1 MLSHKHIPYGKINT
15 TMKDAET
22 LTEPL
27 LDDGEG
33 AADGAYANIPPLNP
47 EDPLS
52 GLTDDQIKQSL
63 ATFGKN
69 EIFIPETPLWKLFL
83 KQLIGFLP
91 ILIEL
96 AAIVSIAVQ
105 DYTDF
110 GIILAMLVINAC
122 LGFHEEYK
130 AKKSL
135 DELSHQLESEVA
147 VRRNGQ
153 TLQLNVKE
161 LVPGDVVLLVGGTI
175 VPADTQWIKGDTV
188 SVDTAPLTGE
198 PIPRKY
204 PGEHGEVILSGTT
217 VVAGECYGRVLRTGE
232 HTEIGNAQKE
242 IMADKTVSVVS
253 VFQKKIMLVVQILVS
268 ACFVLVIAVLLVQG
282 LHYDGFKNDVS
293 QTILDALVILIASI
307 PIALPL
313 VLQVNMALGANHLA
327 TTYHAVVTSLPA
339 LQDIA
344 SMSMLCSDK
353 TGTLTTANMSII
365 TDQIFASEGFTAE
378 EVILYGYLCS
388 NADKKDD
395 PIDRAIVSAFNDTGN
410 SNDGYVQTEIIGF
423 NPSVKRV
430 VAFVKSGD
438 RTLTIAKGLPA
449 KILDT
454 EAGAPDDHELQWKVD
469 KIKDHSF
476 IKSVNETDTSLS
488 SSGYKTIAIAVCEGN
503 ARELGNAAVWKFAGL
518 LPMLDPPREDTP
530 ATIESLHHAN
540 ISVKMITGDH
550 ANVGKETSRLI
561 GLGTNVL
568 PGEEMRNAPSET
580 KNDIIWNADGFAAVL
595 PSDKR
600 EIVLVLRNHF
610 GLVTGMT
617 GDGVNDAA
625 ALSAAQVGIAVAG
638 ATDAAKN
645 AADLILTEEGLSP
658 IYGAVL
664 ESRRIF
670 SRIKAYVI
678 YRVAASIV
686 LVLTLS
692 IVIFVTSCA
701 VDSLMIIILAL
712 LNDVSMIPVAYD
724 NAKATT
730 KPQLPVA
737 KTLVL
742 QSLFYGLVQAGL
754 SLMFIF
760 SMANSR
766 NEKYAI
772 DLKGVDGGSCSGE
785 ARGFIWFH
793 LIMVTELMI
802 FSVRA
807 PRFVLLSPPPSMYLV
822 GSVFTTLI
830 LGGLLAG
837 LLQMWTVPGADI
849 GWIIL
854 FNVGAFLLVDLMK
867 LLFRKMIGEEPGDV
881 IANDELLVP
890 TSRTETQKT
899 VEKGRRYR
907 AHRESIVSVADR
919 SHCVEVKSRSSLS
932 GFFSLGGEVMMDN
945 GFVNVRKGVS
955 GLAGE
960 FAAQTD

>member
-1 MLSHKHIPYGKINT
+1 
-15 TMKDAET
+15 
-22 LTEPL
+22 
-27 LDDGEG
+27 
-33 AADGAYANIPPLNP
+33 
-47 EDPLS
+47 
-52 GLTDDQIKQSL
+52 
-63 ATFGKN
+63 
-69 EIFIPETPLWKLFL
+69 
-83 KQLIGFLP
+83 
-91 ILIEL
+91 
-96 AAIVSIAVQ
+96 
-105 DYTDF
+105 
-110 GIILAMLVINAC
+110 
-122 LGFHEEYK
+122 
-130 AKKSL
+130 
-135 DELSHQLESEVA
+135 
-147 VRRNGQ
+147 
-153 TLQLNVKE
+153 
-161 LVPGDVVLLVGGTI
+161 
-175 VPADTQWIKGDTV
+175 
-188 SVDTAPLTGE
+188 
-198 PIPRKY
+198 
-204 PGEHGEVILSGTT
+204 
-217 VVAGECYGRVLRTGE
+217 
-232 HTEIGNAQKE
+232 
-242 IMADKTVSVVS
+242 
-253 VFQKKIMLVVQILVS
+253 
-268 ACFVLVIAVLLVQG
+268 
-282 LHYDGFKNDVS
+282 
-293 QTILDALVILIASI
+293 
-307 PIALPL
+307 
-313 VLQVNMALGANHLA
+313 MALGASHLA
-327 TTYHAVVTSLPA
+327 TAYHAVVTSLPA

-365 TDQIFASEGFTAE
+365 TDQIFASDGFTAE

-410 SNDGYVQTEIIGF
+410 SSDGYVQTEIIGF

-438 RTLTIAKGLPA
+438 KILTIAKGLPA

-454 EAGAPDDHELQWKVD
+454 EAGAPDEHELQWKVD
-469 KIKDHSF
+469 KIKDHAF
-476 IKSVNETDTSLS
+476 IRSVNEIDTSLS

-503 ARELGNAAVWKFAGL
+503 ARELGDAAVWKFAGL

-670 SRIKAYVI
+670 ARIKAYVV

-772 DLKGVDGGSCSGE
+772 DLEGVNNEGCNGE

-793 LIMVTELMI
+793 LVMVTELMI

-807 PRFVLLSPPPSMYLV
+807 PSFVLLSPPPSMYLV
-822 GSVFTTLI
+822 GSVVLTVI
-830 LGGLLAG
+830 IGGLLSG

-849 GWIIL
+849 GWIII

-867 LLFRKMIGEEPGDV
+867 IQFRKMIGEEPGEV
-881 IANDELLVP
+881 IANDELLEP

-899 VEKGRRYR
+899 VEKGERYR
-907 AHRESIVSVADR
+907 THVESIVSVADR
-919 SHCVEVKSRSSLS
+919 SHCVEVKSKSVLP
-932 GFFSLGGEVMMDN
+932 GFFSLGGETLMDN
-945 GFVNVRKGVS
+945 GYVNVRMSVA
-955 GLAGE
+955 GLAANSTAPTARGPRSRRTK
-960 FAAQTD
+960 QVSSPY

>member
-1 MLSHKHIPYGKINT
+1 M
-15 TMKDAET
+15 
-22 LTEPL
+22 
-27 LDDGEG
+27 
-33 AADGAYANIPPLNP
+33 
-47 EDPLS
+47 
-52 GLTDDQIKQSL
+52 
-63 ATFGKN
+63 
-69 EIFIPETPLWKLFL
+69 
-83 KQLIGFLP
+83 
-91 ILIEL
+91 
-96 AAIVSIAVQ
+96 
-105 DYTDF
+105 
-110 GIILAMLVINAC
+110 
-122 LGFHEEYK
+122 
-130 AKKSL
+130 
-135 DELSHQLESEVA
+135 
-147 VRRNGQ
+147 
-153 TLQLNVKE
+153 
-161 LVPGDVVLLVGGTI
+161 
-175 VPADTQWIKGDTV
+175 
-188 SVDTAPLTGE
+188 
-198 PIPRKY
+198 
-204 PGEHGEVILSGTT
+204 
-217 VVAGECYGRVLRTGE
+217 
-232 HTEIGNAQKE
+232 
-242 IMADKTVSVVS
+242 
-253 VFQKKIMLVVQILVS
+253 
-268 ACFVLVIAVLLVQG
+268 
-282 LHYDGFKNDVS
+282 
-293 QTILDALVILIASI
+293 IASI

-313 VLQVNMALGANHLA
+313 VLQVNMALGASHLA
-327 TTYHAVVTSLPA
+327 TAYHAVVTSLPA

-365 TDQIFASEGFTAE
+365 TDQIFAADGFTPE

-395 PIDRAIVSAFNDTGN
+395 PIDRAIVSAFNATGN
-410 SNDGYVQTEIIGF
+410 SKDGYVQTEIIGF

-438 RTLTIAKGLPA
+438 KTLTIAKGLPA

-469 KIKDHSF
+469 KINDHAF

-488 SSGYKTIAIAVCEGN
+488 TSGYKTIAIAVCEGN
-503 ARELGNAAVWKFAGL
+503 ARELGDAAVWKFAGL

-645 AADLILTEEGLSP
+645 AADLILTDVGLSP

-670 SRIKAYVI
+670 ARIKAYVV
-678 YRVAASIV
+678 YRVAASII

-730 KPQLPVA
+730 NPQLPVA

-760 SMANSR
+760 SMAHNR
-766 NEKYAI
+766 NPNDAI
-772 DLKGVDGGSCSGE
+772 DVDKCDGE

-793 LIMVTELMI
+793 LVMVTELMI

-822 GSVFTTLI
+822 GSVFSTII

-854 FNVGAFLLVDLMK
+854 FNVAAFLVVDLAK
-867 LLFRKMIGEEPGDV
+867 ILFRKMIGEEPGDV
-881 IANDELLVP
+881 IASDELLTP
-890 TSRTETQKT
+890 KTRTETQKT
-899 VEKGRRYR
+899 VQKGERYR
-907 AHRESIVSVADR
+907 THRASIVRESDR
-919 SHCVEVKSRSSLS
+919 CHCVEVKSKSGLP
-932 GFFSLGGEVMMDN
+932 GFFSLGGDTLMDN
-945 GFVNVRKGVS
+945 GFVSVRRG
-955 GLAGE
+955 
-960 FAAQTD
+960 FAAVAASPTAPNDRGPHRRTKQVSSPY

>member
-1 MLSHKHIPYGKINT
+1 M
-15 TMKDAET
+15 
-22 LTEPL
+22 
-27 LDDGEG
+27 
-33 AADGAYANIPPLNP
+33 
-47 EDPLS
+47 
-52 GLTDDQIKQSL
+52 
-63 ATFGKN
+63 
-69 EIFIPETPLWKLFL
+69 
-83 KQLIGFLP
+83 
-91 ILIEL
+91 
-96 AAIVSIAVQ
+96 
-105 DYTDF
+105 
-110 GIILAMLVINAC
+110 
-122 LGFHEEYK
+122 
-130 AKKSL
+130 
-135 DELSHQLESEVA
+135 
-147 VRRNGQ
+147 
-153 TLQLNVKE
+153 
-161 LVPGDVVLLVGGTI
+161 
-175 VPADTQWIKGDTV
+175 
-188 SVDTAPLTGE
+188 
-198 PIPRKY
+198 
-204 PGEHGEVILSGTT
+204 
-217 VVAGECYGRVLRTGE
+217 
-232 HTEIGNAQKE
+232 
-242 IMADKTVSVVS
+242 
-253 VFQKKIMLVVQILVS
+253 
-268 ACFVLVIAVLLVQG
+268 
-282 LHYDGFKNDVS
+282 
-293 QTILDALVILIASI
+293 IASI

-313 VLQVNMALGANHLA
+313 VLQVNMALGASHLA
-327 TTYHAVVTSLPA
+327 KTHHAVVTSLPA

-365 TDQIFASEGFTAE
+365 TGQIFASDGFTAE

-395 PIDRAIVSAFNDTGN
+395 PIDRAIVSAFNATGN
-410 SNDGYVQTEIIGF
+410 SKDGYVQTEILGF

-438 RTLTIAKGLPA
+438 KTLTIAKGLPA

-469 KIKDHSF
+469 KIKDQAF

-488 SSGYKTIAIAVCEGN
+488 ASGYKTIAIAVCEGN
-503 ARELGNAAVWKFAGL
+503 ARELGDAAVWKFAGL

-568 PGEEMRNAPSET
+568 PGDVMRNAPSET

-638 ATDAAKN
+638 ATDAAQN

-670 SRIKAYVI
+670 ARIKAYVV

-754 SLMFIF
+754 SLLFIF
-760 SMANSR
+760 SMAHDR

-772 DLKGVDGGSCSGE
+772 DLYGTNGQGCSGE

-793 LIMVTELMI
+793 LVMVTELMI

-822 GSVFTTLI
+822 GSVFTTL
-830 LGGLLAG
+830 LFGGLLAG
-837 LLQMWTVPGADI
+837 LLGMWTVPGADI

-854 FNVGAFLLVDLMK
+854 FNVGAFLVVDLMK
-867 LLFRKMIGEEPGDV
+867 IQFRKMIGEEPGDV
-881 IANDELLVP
+881 IANDELLTP
-890 TSRTETQKT
+890 KTRTETEKT
-899 VEKGRRYR
+899 LKKGERYR
-907 AHRESIVSVADR
+907 THRESIVSPADR
-919 SHCVEVKSRSSLS
+919 SHVVMVKSKSALPAL
-932 GFFSLGGEVMMDN
+932 FSLGGESMMNN
-945 GFVNVRKGVS
+945 GYVSDRKGVV
-955 GLAGE
+955 GLA
-960 FAAQTD
+960 ASSSAPHRTKQVSSPY

>member
-1 MLSHKHIPYGKINT
+1 MG
-15 TMKDAET
+15 
-22 LTEPL
+22 
-27 LDDGEG
+27 DDKQPE
-33 AADGAYANIPPLNP
+33 APADESKIPPLNP
-47 EDPLS
+47 EDPLF
-52 GLTDDQIKQSL
+52 GLTDEQIKESL
-63 ATFGKN
+63 SVFGKN
-69 EIFIPETPLWKLFL
+69 EIVIPETPLWKLFL
-83 KQLIGFLP
+83 KQFLGFLP

-147 VRRNGQ
+147 VRRNGE

-204 PGEHGEVILSGTT
+204 PGEHGDVILSGTT
-217 VVAGECYGRVLRTGE
+217 VVAGECYGRVMRTGE

-268 ACFVLVIAVLLVQG
+268 VSFALVIAVLLVQG
-282 LHYDGFKNDVS
+282 LYYNGFKINVS

-313 VLQVNMALGANHLA
+313 VLQVNMALGASHLA
-327 TTYHAVVTSLPA
+327 TTYNAVVTSLPA

-365 TDQIFASEGFTAE
+365 TDQIFASDGFTAE
-378 EVILYGYLCS
+378 EVILYGFLCS

-410 SNDGYVQTEIIGF
+410 SKDGYVQTEIIGF

-438 RTLTIAKGLPA
+438 KTLTIAKGLPA

-469 KIKDHSF
+469 KINDHAF
-476 IKSVNETDTSLS
+476 IKSVEATDTDLS

-503 ARELGNAAVWKFAGL
+503 ARELGDAAVWKFAGL

-670 SRIKAYVI
+670 ARIKAYVV
-678 YRVAASIV
+678 YRVAASII

-760 SMANSR
+760 SMANNR
-766 NEKYAI
+766 DERFAI
-772 DLKGVDGGSCSGE
+772 DLNGPNNEGCTGE

-793 LIMVTELMI
+793 LVMVTELMI

-807 PRFVLLSPPPSMYLV
+807 PRFVLLSPPPSMYLA
-822 GSVFTTLI
+822 GSVLLTLI
-830 LGGLLAG
+830 LGGLIAG
-837 LLQMWTVPGADI
+837 FLQTWTVPGGDI

-854 FNVGAFLLVDLMK
+854 FNIASFLVVDLMK
-867 LLFRKMIGEEPGDV
+867 LQFRKMIGEEPGDV
-881 IANDELLVP
+881 ILSDDLLTP
-890 TSRTETQKT
+890 TTRTETQKT
-899 VEKGRRYR
+899 VEKGERYR
-907 AHRESIVSVADR
+907 THRESIVSVADR
-919 SHCVEVKSRSSLS
+919 NHVVEVKSKS
-932 GFFSLGGEVMMDN
+932 GLPAFFSLGGETMMDN
-945 GFVNVRKGVS
+945 GYVNVRKGVA
-955 GLAGE
+955 GLAASSVVPSGTRRTK
-960 FAAQTD
+960 QVSSPY